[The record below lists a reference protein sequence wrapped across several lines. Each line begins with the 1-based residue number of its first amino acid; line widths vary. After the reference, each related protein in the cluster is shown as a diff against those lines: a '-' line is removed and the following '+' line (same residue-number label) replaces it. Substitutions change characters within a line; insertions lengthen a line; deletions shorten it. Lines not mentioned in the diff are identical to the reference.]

1 MAFYS
6 YDANGNLLQGGGNTL
21 TYNAYNKPIL
31 IQSATATQSF
41 AYGPDLRRY
50 KQVHSSLAG
59 VRTTHYIDKLMEVIR
74 QGDAATYKL
83 YIGETAILTYSTLLG
98 VEDAPPTLHYT
109 LRDRLGSVV
118 SVVDDSNTVIEHR
131 SYDPFGKP
139 RQGSLVSS
147 SPATLSD
154 LIGGT
159 PVTERGFTD
168 HEHLDDA
175 QLIHMNGRVYDYN
188 LGRFLSVDPF
198 IQAPGNSQSL
208 NPYSYIMNNP
218 LAGTDPSG
226 YLIVQE
232 SVDCIENV
240 GVCSALLAGQLV
252 TGSEAANV
260 AVDNGQTDTTSTPPK
275 VQQNT
280 EETLAQSEASESN
293 NQRPEFYTDDEDLEE
308 IVEQLNTLS
317 EEGQFDSVG
326 HDFTAPVKIVH
337 DPKLDSTPDP
347 VTGDDGYMEVN
358 GNEPNTIRVGDR
370 ALSDLKSGRY
380 KGLQIGHELIH
391 IRDFAIGG
399 ISRAQSE
406 VNAYN
411 WQADNIHRIYGKP
424 IGHAQTDL
432 TQQFYRTMAE
442 SWEKKLNEE

>member
-1 MAFYS
+1 M
-6 YDANGNLLQGGGNTL
+6 
-21 TYNAYNKPIL
+21 
-31 IQSATATQSF
+31 
-41 AYGPDLRRY
+41 
-50 KQVHSSLAG
+50 
-59 VRTTHYIDKLMEVIR
+59 RTTHYIDKLLEVIR
-74 QGDAATYKL
+74 QGDSATYKL

-159 PVTERGFTD
+159 PVTQRGFTD

-226 YLIVQE
+226 YL
-232 SVDCIENV
+232 S
-240 GVCSALLAGQLV
+240 CSAEQTVGECGLEAGGTADIVDSDGNSLGTATLSEDGETLTTSGNNGVNATITGKVSNGVVFTLELQNKQDIGSQSHAAQGAVKLNLYS
-252 TGSEAANV
+252 GSEAGDGTGEPDPETISDDVSMRQDLTPKSNKLQLKNGELTITINV
-260 AVDNGQTDTTSTPPK
+260 YNSEFSGLDDEYLDKALLDISSAYSGHIAGNKYLKLKLVRISEIHNADLVIDICGYLCRKSLNGQQLPEKARAFVVGVGRGDQIYLTHNYISGVK
-275 VQQNT
+275 
-280 EETLAQSEASESN
+280 TLEHE
-293 NQRPEFYTDDEDLEE
+293 
-308 IVEQLNTLS
+308 
-317 EEGQFDSVG
+317 
-326 HDFTAPVKIVH
+326 
-337 DPKLDSTPDP
+337 
-347 VTGDDGYMEVN
+347 
-358 GNEPNTIRVGDR
+358 
-370 ALSDLKSGRY
+370 
-380 KGLQIGHELIH
+380 IGHYLGLHHQPNKSNSVMSYSNE
-391 IRDFAIGG
+391 
-399 ISRAQSE
+399 RAVSHSDKE
-406 VNAYN
+406 
-411 WQADNIHRIYGKP
+411 RIYDAYKS
-424 IGHAQTDL
+424 L
-432 TQQFYRTMAE
+432 F
-442 SWEKKLNEE
+442 